1 MPYIVNFT
9 DRENKVP
16 ITVFDNTS
24 NTDTSLTFP
33 GRNVTGYGQII
44 AENFLSLLENFA
56 KSEAPV
62 NPIEGQLWYDSVN
75 GVLQIWD
82 NVQWKAAS
90 NIQKSSVEPA
100 TESSSIG
107 ELWVDTTNQQLYIF
121 SGTRWILVGPT
132 FSSGLRSGPIV
143 ERLDDSD
150 SISRVIVTF
159 YIDDLP
165 IFIVSKDTFTP
176 KIAISGFSTIRTGL
190 NLTTELVDTAEL
202 VTKLYSRATV
212 ADSLR
217 IGETDVAA
225 GKFLRSDTVN
235 ITDFA
240 FTVRNNQG
248 LSIGANSNLKLS
260 SSDTQST
267 IYNNSQG
274 GSIVF
279 NINRSG
285 TPESIL
291 TIIDNKIG
299 INNTNPAETLDVT
312 GNVKIS
318 NTLLVTNSN
327 ISTNISNGSIVTQG
341 GVAIGKNLIVADSLN
356 VGGTSNLAITQPQ
369 LNDTYDLGTVAS
381 RWNNVRAKRIVA
393 DEILGTLNGNIV
405 GNATTAT
412 NLRFPTEF
420 AITGDIT
427 APSVTFDGQV
437 GGLTKTFTTT
447 LTSNIIVSK
456 STPVPNR
463 SIAEDQILVFRPG
476 AGLLKENR
484 NVFVG
489 DLAVP
494 IGGIMAFAGQNAPYG
509 FLLCDGSEVEIDK
522 YPDLYDIIGA
532 TYGAGTLGFRTFKL
546 PDLRGR
552 FALGRDNMDNA
563 LTVPNVSG
571 APVDAGGG
579 LANRVSGINAQVLG
593 GTGGSNETS
602 LIVDNL
608 PQHTHNMRSERE
620 QYYAVR
626 NATGITDPEAITQA
640 GGTTAGQVQMLPS
653 SGEIDTPGLTNQ
665 PFAIMNPYLTMN
677 YIIRSGPPEF

>member
-56 KSEAPV
+56 KSEAPA

-299 INNTNPAETLDVT
+299 INNTNPDETLDVA

-318 NTLLVTNSN
+318 NTLLVTNNN

-412 NLRFPTEF
+412 NLRFTTEF

-427 APSVTFDGQV
+427 APSITFDGQV

-494 IGGIMAFAGQNAPYG
+494 IGGIMVFAGQNAPYG

-571 APVDAGGG
+571 SPVDAGGG

>member
-82 NVQWKAAS
+82 NTQWKAAS
-90 NIQKSSVEPA
+90 NIQKSSVEPGTA
-100 TESSSIG
+100 SSSTG

-132 FSSGLRSGPIV
+132 FSSGLRSGPLV
-143 ERLDDSD
+143 ERIDDSD
-150 SISRVIVTF
+150 GISRVIVTF

-165 IFIVSKDTFTP
+165 VFIVSKDSFTP
-176 KIAISGFSTIRTGL
+176 KIAISGFGTLRTGL
-190 NLTTELVDTAEL
+190 NLTTEIVDTAEL
-202 VTKLYSRATV
+202 TTKLYSIATV
-212 ADSLR
+212 AESLR
-217 IGETDVAA
+217 IGNVDVAA

-240 FTVRNNQG
+240 FTIRNNQG

-260 SSDTQST
+260 SADTQST

-291 TIIDNKIG
+291 TIIDNRIG
-299 INNTNPAETLDVT
+299 INNTNPDEALDIT
-312 GNVKIS
+312 GNVKVSDSI
-318 NTLLVTNSN
+318 LVTNSN
-327 ISTNISNGSIVTQG
+327 ISTNLNNGSIVTQG
-341 GVAIGKNLIVADSLN
+341 GVAIGKNLRIGDSLD
-356 VGGTSNLAITQPQ
+356 VGGTANFAIVQPK

-381 RWNNVRAKRIVA
+381 RWNNIRAKKIIA
-393 DEILGTLNGNIV
+393 DEVQGTLNGNIV

-412 NLRFPTEF
+412 NLRFPTTF
-420 AITGDIT
+420 RITGDIA
-427 APSVTFDGQV
+427 APDITFDGQV
-437 GGLTKTFTTT
+437 GGTTKIFTTT
-447 LTSNIIVSK
+447 LQSNIIVSK

-463 SIAEDQILVFRPG
+463 SVAEDQVLVFRPG
-476 AGLLKENR
+476 TGLLKENR

-494 IGGIMAFAGQNAPYG
+494 IGGILAFAGQNAPYG

-522 YPDLYDIIGA
+522 YPDLYDIIGS
-532 TYGAGTLGFRTFKL
+532 TYGAGVLGFRTFKL

-571 APVDAGGG
+571 SPIDAGGG
-579 LANRVSGINAQVLG
+579 LAGRVSGVNAQNLG
-593 GTGGSNETS
+593 GTGGSGEAS

-626 NATGITDPEAITQA
+626 NATGVTDPEAITQA